1 MKTKCCK
8 LVLVAAVSVVILGVA
23 ANADKCKDVLLP
35 DAAKAAI
42 NALYPQAVIEE
53 SKEEKE
59 GLKVYEVEFEQNGQ
73 EVELTISPD
82 GKIIEKEAEV
92 AMGDLPAAVKAAITK
107 ASKGGQVKE
116 IEEEVT
122 YYVVTL
128 KKLKT
133 PKVTYEAEIIID
145 GEELEVEFASDG
157 KLLSK
162 EVECDDDDDD
172 YDD

>member
-1 MKTKCCK
+1 VKTKYWK
-8 LVLVAAVSVVILGVA
+8 LVLVVAVSVVILGVA

-42 NALYPQAVIEE
+42 DAMYPKAVIEE

-59 GLKVYEVEFEQNGQ
+59 GLRVYEVEFEQNGQ

-92 AMGDLPAAVKAAITK
+92 VMDDLPAAVKAAIAK
-107 ASKGGQVKE
+107 ASKGGQLKE
-116 IEEEVT
+116 IEQETT

-128 KKLKT
+128 KKLDR
-133 PKVTYEAEIIID
+133 PMVTYEAEIIID
-145 GEELEVEFASDG
+145 GEESEIEFASDG

-162 EVECDDDDDD
+162 KVKDDDDEDD
-172 YDD
+172 D